1 MIRLLIAE
9 DQALVREGL
18 CALLGCYDDLA
29 VVAQVADGRAAVQA
43 LADGLDIDVLL
54 LDVRMPQG
62 GALYT
67 LGELRT
73 RQLEHPVLLLTTFDD
88 PAVLQAGIALGA
100 RGCLLKDVPVEELV
114 EAVRLIAAGGSI
126 PYRPVA
132 LLPLVLTEREQSVLR
147 ELREGK
153 QNKEIAASLGLS
165 PGTVRNYISTLF
177 EKLGVRDRAQA
188 IRRLQE
194 LGL

>member
-18 CALLGCYDDLA
+18 CALLGCYDDL
-29 VVAQVADGRAAVQA
+29 VVAAQVADGNAAVQA
-43 LADGLDIDVLL
+43 LADGLDVDVVL

-62 GALYT
+62 GALHA
-67 LGELRT
+67 LGEMRA
-73 RQLEHPVLLLTTFDD
+73 QGLERPALLLTTFDD
-88 PAVLQAGIALGA
+88 PGALSAGMALGA
-100 RGCLLKDVPVEELV
+100 RGCLLKDVPVEQLV
-114 EAVRLIAAGGSI
+114 DAIRVVAAGATL
-126 PYRPVA
+126 PYRPLA
-132 LLPLVLTEREQSVLR
+132 QLQLALTEREQSVLR

-165 PGTVRNYISTLF
+165 PGTVRNYVSTLF

>member
-1 MIRLLIAE
+1 MIRLLVAE

-18 CALLGCYDDLA
+18 CALLGCYDDLQ
-29 VVAQVADGRAAVQA
+29 VVGQACDGTGVVEA
-43 LADGLDIDVLL
+43 LANGLDVDVLL
-54 LDVRMPQG
+54 MDVRMPRG
-62 GALYT
+62 GALHA
-67 LGELRT
+67 LRELVA
-73 RQLEHPVLLLTTFDD
+73 RQLQRPTLLLTTFDD
-88 PAVLQAGIALGA
+88 PVVLRAGLDLGA
-100 RGCLLKDVPVEELV
+100 QGCLLKDVPVEQLV
-114 EAVRLIAAGGSI
+114 EAIRRVAAGESLA
-126 PYRPVA
+126 YRP
-132 LLPLVLTEREQSVLR
+132 LSQLPLVLTEREQSVLR

-165 PGTVRNYISTLF
+165 TGTVRNYISILF

>member
-18 CALLGCYDDLA
+18 CALLACYDDLA

-43 LADGLDIDVLL
+43 LADGLDVDVLL

-62 GALYT
+62 GALHA
-67 LGELRT
+67 LGELRA
-73 RQLEHPVLLLTTFDD
+73 RHLERPALLLTTFDD
-88 PAVLQAGIALGA
+88 PAALTAAIAQGA
-100 RGCLLKDVPVEELV
+100 RGCLLKDVPVEDLV
-114 EAVRLIAAGGSI
+114 EAIRLVAAGGQL
-126 PYRPVA
+126 PYRPLA
-132 LLPLVLTEREQSVLR
+132 QLPLALTEREQSVLR

>member
-1 MIRLLIAE
+1 MIRLLIAD

-18 CALLGCYDDLA
+18 CALLGLYDDLR
-29 VVAQVADGRAAVQA
+29 VMAQVANGMAAVQV
-43 LADGLDIDVLL
+43 LQDGLDVDVLL

-62 GALYT
+62 GALHT
-67 LGELRT
+67 LGELR
-73 RQLEHPVLLLTTFDD
+73 RRGLERPTLLLTTFDD
-88 PAVLQAGIALGA
+88 PTVLRTGLVLGA
-100 RGCLLKDVPVEELV
+100 KGCLLKDVPVEQLV
-114 EAVRLIAAGGSI
+114 EAIRQVAAGGSL
-126 PYRPVA
+126 PYRPLA
-132 LLPLVLTEREQSVLR
+132 QLPLELTGREQSVLR

>member
-18 CALLGCYDDLA
+18 CALLALYDDL
-29 VVAQVADGRAAVQA
+29 VVAAQVADGPTAVRA
-43 LADGLDIDVLL
+43 LIDGLQADVLL
-54 LDVRMPQG
+54 LDVRMPHG
-62 GALYT
+62 GALHT
-67 LGELRT
+67 LGELRA
-73 RQLEHPVLLLTTFDD
+73 RGLEHPALLLTTFDD

-100 RGCLLKDVPVEELV
+100 RGCLLKDVPVEQLV
-114 EAVRLIAAGGSI
+114 DAIRLVAAGGSL
-126 PYRPVA
+126 PYRP
-132 LLPLVLTEREQSVLR
+132 LSQFTLDFTEREQSVLR

-165 PGTVRNYISTLF
+165 PGTVRNYISTLL

>member
-29 VVAQVADGRAAVQA
+29 VVAQVADGTAAVQL
-43 LADGLDIDVLL
+43 LADGLDIDVVL

-62 GALYT
+62 GALHA
-67 LGELRT
+67 LGAMRA
-73 RQLEHPVLLLTTFDD
+73 RGLECPVLLLTTFDD
-88 PAVLQAGIALGA
+88 PAALSAGMALGA
-100 RGCLLKDVPVEELV
+100 RGCLLKDVPVEQLV
-114 EAVRLIAAGGSI
+114 EAIRAIAAGATL
-126 PYRPVA
+126 PYRPLAQLA
-132 LLPLVLTEREQSVLR
+132 LTLTEREQSVLR

-165 PGTVRNYISTLF
+165 PGTVRNYVSTLF

>member
-18 CALLGCYDDLA
+18 CALLALYDDLA
-29 VVAQVADGRAAVQA
+29 VVAQAADGSAAVRA
-43 LADGLDIDVLL
+43 LAEGLEVDVLL

-62 GALYT
+62 GALHA

-73 RQLEHPVLLLTTFDD
+73 RGLETPTLLLTTFDD
-88 PAVLQAGIALGA
+88 PAALQAGIALGA
-100 RGCLLKDVPVEELV
+100 RGCLLKDVPVEQLV
-114 EAVRLIAAGGSI
+114 EAIRLVAAGGSI
-126 PYRPVA
+126 PYRPLA
-132 LLPLVLTEREQSVLR
+132 QLPLSLTEREQSVLR

>member
-43 LADGLDIDVLL
+43 LTEGLDVDVLL

-62 GALYT
+62 GALFT
-67 LGELRT
+67 LGELRA
-73 RQLEHPVLLLTTFDD
+73 RRLERPVLLLTTFDD

-114 EAVRLIAAGGSI
+114 DAIRLIAAGGSI
-126 PYRPVA
+126 AYRPVA

>member
-1 MIRLLIAE
+1 MIRLLVAE

-18 CALLGCYDDLA
+18 CALLGCYADLQ
-29 VVAQVADGRAAVQA
+29 VVAQVADGTEVVQL
-43 LADGLDIDVLL
+43 LADGLAADVLL
-54 LDVRMPQG
+54 LDVRMPRG
-62 GALYT
+62 GALHT
-67 LGELRT
+67 LGELDARGLLRPT
-73 RQLEHPVLLLTTFDD
+73 LLLTTFDD
-88 PAVLQAGIALGA
+88 PVALRAGVELGA
-100 RGCLLKDVPVEELV
+100 KGCLLKDVPVEELV
-114 EAVRLIAAGGSI
+114 EAVRLVAAGGSLA
-126 PYRPVA
+126 YRP
-132 LLPLVLTEREQSVLR
+132 LSQLPLELTERELTVLR

-165 PGTVRNYISTLF
+165 AGTVRNYISTLF

>member
-18 CALLGCYDDLA
+18 CALLALYDDLA
-29 VVAQVADGRAAVQA
+29 VVAQAADGSAAVRA
-43 LADGLDIDVLL
+43 LAEGLEVDVLL

-62 GALYT
+62 GALHA

-73 RQLEHPVLLLTTFDD
+73 RGLETPALLLTTFDD
-88 PAVLQAGIALGA
+88 PAALQAGIALGA
-100 RGCLLKDVPVEELV
+100 RGCLLKDVPVEQLV
-114 EAVRLIAAGGSI
+114 EAIRLVAAGGHI
-126 PYRPVA
+126 PYRPLA
-132 LLPLVLTEREQSVLR
+132 QLPLSLTEREQSVLR

>member
-43 LADGLDIDVLL
+43 LADGLEIDVLL

-73 RQLEHPVLLLTTFDD
+73 RNLERPALLLTTFDD
-88 PAVLQAGIALGA
+88 PAALQAGIALGA

-114 EAVRLIAAGGSI
+114 EAIRLIAAGGSI
-126 PYRPVA
+126 AYRPVA

-153 QNKEIAASLGLS
+153 QNKEIAACLGLS
-165 PGTVRNYISTLF
+165 PGTVRNYTSTLF

>member
-29 VVAQVADGRAAVQA
+29 VVAQMADGRAAVQA
-43 LADGLDIDVLL
+43 LADGLEIDVLL

-67 LGELRT
+67 LGELRM
-73 RQLEHPVLLLTTFDD
+73 RNLERPALLLTTFDD
-88 PAVLQAGIALGA
+88 SAALQAGIALGA

-114 EAVRLIAAGGSI
+114 EAIRLIAAGGSI
-126 PYRPVA
+126 AYRPVA

>member
-18 CALLGCYDDLA
+18 CALLALYGDLA
-29 VVAQVADGRAAVQA
+29 VVAQVADGPAAVRA
-43 LADGLDIDVLL
+43 LDEGLQVDVLL

-62 GALYT
+62 GALHT

-73 RQLEHPVLLLTTFDD
+73 RGLTHPALLLTTFDD

-100 RGCLLKDVPVEELV
+100 RGCLLKDVPVEQLV
-114 EAVRLIAAGGSI
+114 DAIRVVAAGGSL
-126 PYRPVA
+126 PYRP
-132 LLPLVLTEREQSVLR
+132 LSQLTLDLTEREQSVLR

>member
-1 MIRLLIAE
+1 MIRLLVAD

-18 CALLGCYDDLA
+18 CALLACYDDLE
-29 VVAQVADGRAAVQA
+29 VVAQVSDGTAAVQA
-43 LADGLDIDVLL
+43 LAEGLQVDVLL
-54 LDVRMPQG
+54 LDVRMPRG
-62 GALYT
+62 GALHA
-67 LGELRT
+67 LGEMRA
-73 RQLEHPVLLLTTFDD
+73 RGLERPALLLTTFDD
-88 PAVLQAGIALGA
+88 PAALRTAVSLGA

-114 EAVRLIAAGGSI
+114 EAIRRVAGGESL
-126 PYRPVA
+126 PYRS
-132 LLPLVLTEREQSVLR
+132 LGQLPLELTEREQSVLR

-165 PGTVRNYISTLF
+165 PGTVRNYISTIF

>member
-43 LADGLDIDVLL
+43 LADGLEIDVLL

-67 LGELRT
+67 LGELRM
-73 RQLEHPVLLLTTFDD
+73 RNLERPALLLTTFDD
-88 PAVLQAGIALGA
+88 PAALQAGIALGA

-114 EAVRLIAAGGSI
+114 EAIRLIAAGGSI
-126 PYRPVA
+126 AYRPVA

>member
-1 MIRLLIAE
+1 
-9 DQALVREGL
+9 
-18 CALLGCYDDLA
+18 
-29 VVAQVADGRAAVQA
+29 
-43 LADGLDIDVLL
+43 
-54 LDVRMPQG
+54 MPQG

-67 LGELRT
+67 LGELRA
-73 RQLEHPVLLLTTFDD
+73 RRLERPTLLLTTFDD
-88 PAVLQAGIALGA
+88 PAALQAGIALGA

-114 EAVRLIAAGGSI
+114 EAIRLIAAGGNLA
-126 PYRPVA
+126 YRPVA

>member
-1 MIRLLIAE
+1 MIRLLVAE

-18 CALLGCYDDLA
+18 CALLACYDDLQ
-29 VVAQVADGRAAVQA
+29 VVAQACDGTEVVDA
-43 LADGLDIDVLL
+43 LAQGLDVDVLL
-54 LDVRMPQG
+54 MDVRMPRG
-62 GALYT
+62 GALHA
-67 LGELRT
+67 LRELAA
-73 RQLEHPVLLLTTFDD
+73 RQLQRPTLLLTTFDD
-88 PAVLQAGIALGA
+88 PVVLRAGLDLGA
-100 RGCLLKDVPVEELV
+100 QGCLLKDVPVEQLV
-114 EAVRLIAAGGSI
+114 EAIRHVAQGESLA
-126 PYRPVA
+126 YRP
-132 LLPLVLTEREQSVLR
+132 LSQLPLALTEREQSVLR

-165 PGTVRNYISTLF
+165 AGTVRNYISILF

>member
-1 MIRLLIAE
+1 MIRLVVAE

-18 CALLGCYDDLA
+18 CALLACYDDLE
-29 VVAQVADGRAAVQA
+29 VVAQAGGGEEVVAA
-43 LADGLDIDVLL
+43 LAGGLQADVLL
-54 LDVRMPQG
+54 LDVRMPRG
-62 GALYT
+62 GALHT
-67 LGELRT
+67 LRELGL
-73 RQLEHPVLLLTTFDD
+73 RQLLRPTLLLTTFDD
-88 PAVLQAGIALGA
+88 PVALRAGLDLGA
-100 RGCLLKDVPVEELV
+100 KACLLKDVPVDELV
-114 EAVRLIAAGGSI
+114 DAIRLVAAGGSI
-126 PYRPVA
+126 PYRPLA
-132 LLPLVLTEREQSVLR
+132 QLPLELTEREQSVLR

-165 PGTVRNYISTLF
+165 AGTVRNYISTLF